1 MPDYQAPNAYP
12 FFPKKKKTKTT
23 KKDLLYIDKSLA
35 EFVKKKK
42 QKQKN
47 ISTELVK
54 QWAKR
59 FVHAST
65 AWKGL

>member
-54 QWAKR
+54 Q
-59 FVHAST
+59 
-65 AWKGL
+65 